1 MKKKNKMK
9 VIVTGGYG
17 FIGSA
22 FVNLLNST
30 TDYEVVIVDN
40 LSYAAN
46 PKNVIL
52 ETPWINKDIC
62 EITPEDLGE
71 YDYLV
76 HFAAESHVDNSIEN
90 GNPFIH
96 SNIQGTFNLIEVARQ
111 NKNLKKFIHISTD
124 EVYGDMDD
132 YGGGAIAR
140 EDMTL
145 KGSSYYSASKA
156 ASDLLVEAAGRTFDF
171 PYIITRTCNNFGI
184 DQYEE
189 KFLPTIQKSIKANK
203 EIPVYGDGKQIREW
217 IHVEDNV
224 KAILLLME
232 SDHKGV
238 WNIGSG
244 DRWENIDIVK
254 AIGIILVKDIKFKYV
269 ADRLGHDRA
278 YAINSSKF
286 RKAFPKWK
294 TTLSL
299 AEYLREREHGF
310 NWFNEHPI

>member
-1 MKKKNKMK
+1 MEEKRKTMGKPK
-9 VIVTGGYG
+9 VIVTGGFG
-17 FIGSA
+17 FIGSS
-22 FVNLLNST
+22 FVNLLNDK

-46 PKNVIL
+46 KKNVKSL
-52 ETPWINKDIC
+52 VNKWIFKDIC
-62 EITPEDLGE
+62 DITAEDLGD

-96 SNIQGTFNLIEVARQ
+96 SNIQGTFNLIEVARK

-189 KFLPTIQKSIKANK
+189 KFLPTIQKSIEANK

-217 IHVEDNV
+217 IHE
-224 KAILLLME
+224 
-232 SDHKGV
+232 
-238 WNIGSG
+238 IG
-244 DRWENIDIVK
+244 
-254 AIGIILVKDIKFKYV
+254 
-269 ADRLGHDRA
+269 RA
-278 YAINSSKF
+278 SC
-286 RKAFPKWK
+286 
-294 TTLSL
+294 
-299 AEYLREREHGF
+299 RERV
-310 NWFNEHPI
+310 